1 MRIVLDANVLASG
14 IFWAGYPFRVL
25 DLWAHDRIQVL
36 AAEPILREYA
46 DLLRE
51 LGRAED
57 KEHLADS
64 WVSFVFAHAVLIDVR
79 SRVDAC
85 RDSDDN
91 KYLECAIDG
100 GADFV
105 VSGDG
110 DLLSLESF
118 GGIPIVKPR
127 QFVEIIG

>member
-25 DLWAHDRIQVL
+25 DLWSHDRILVL
-36 AAEPILREYA
+36 ASESILREYA
-46 DLLRE
+46 DLLRD
-51 LGRAED
+51 LGREED

-64 WVSFVFAHAVLIDVR
+64 WVSFVFHHAVLIDVR
-79 SRVDAC
+79 SRVDAS
-85 RDSDDN
+85 RDPDDN

-127 QFVEIIG
+127 RFVEIIG